1 MKRFLPLLLLLA
13 STPAYSNV
21 VHKLTSSTK
30 LITDGAYS
38 VSSRGPATYTV
49 SGSNI
54 KVSAANGS
62 VFGGLTAP
70 TSVTASSAMTEG
82 TYDINTA
89 GSAFSF
95 SESFQQGDVVNPINT
110 GSDVSSGIV
119 ADLAAFSTTTTY
131 SGGVAG
137 SLAGTTVANHT
148 STCSPGGSG
157 TSCTNQ
163 FVSEIQLLD

>member
-38 VSSRGPATYTV
+38 VSSRGPSTYTV

-54 KVSAANGS
+54 KVSTANGS

-70 TSVTASSAMTEG
+70 TSVTAAATMTEG
-82 TYDINTA
+82 TYEIHTS
-89 GSAFSF
+89 GSAYSF
-95 SESFQQGDVVNPINT
+95 SESFQTGDPVNLINT
-110 GSDVSSGIV
+110 GSD
-119 ADLAAFSTTTTY
+119 
-131 SGGVAG
+131 GGVAG

-148 STCSPGGSG
+148 STCTAGGAG